1 MQETDIHRFVLWK
14 HGSGICAEKG
24 LVGEQGGRQEP
35 ATALQAKG
43 MRPELGPGRQ
53 RWVEEGSGGRIP
65 GSSCR
70 STRGASLGNHVE
82 GEVVGR
88 DRES

>member
-14 HGSGICAEKG
+14 YGSGICAEKG
-24 LVGEQGGRQEP
+24 LAGERGGCQEA
-35 ATALQAKG
+35 ATALQAEV

-53 RWVEEGSGGRIP
+53 RWVEEGSGDRIR
-65 GSSCR
+65 GSGCR